1 MARTAIVVP
10 CFNEAARLDVD
21 AFTRF
26 ANAGVARLVLV
37 NDGSRDDT
45 LGVLRRI
52 ANDASTDVVVLDV
65 QPNAGKAEAVRRGLL
80 EALAR
85 GHDLVGF
92 WDADL
97 ATPFD
102 AVAGFID
109 RIATDW
115 AGPYSRVVRRK
126 VSMIGS
132 IYAGDSMVGRGKVV
146 DKRLEKAG
154 DTVRHLVDLE
164 IAIFNQ
170 RDELCCPAQV
180 TLMLL
185 Q

>member
-1 MARTAIVVP
+1 MSTLHRLRWDEVAVPTDLTEVVDHVTYQRVVMNP
-10 CFNEAARLDVD
+10 GATWDYFPGHYDPDYAEKHGHPSI
-21 AFTRF
+21 F
-26 ANAGVARLVLV
+26 V
-37 NDGSRDDT
+37 NT
-45 LGVLRRI
+45 MHL
-52 ANDASTDVVVLDV
+52 
-65 QPNAGKAEAVRRGLL
+65 
-80 EALAR
+80 
-85 GHDLVGF
+85 
-92 WDADL
+92 
-97 ATPFD
+97 
-102 AVAGFID
+102 AGFID